1 VLRRRIHPFLLFL
14 ILLVHVYA
22 LWMMARYRYVAPVAV
37 AETAPRITYVRNLPL
52 PVKPAPARPVK
63 ATASVKPQAPV
74 TRAPVTAPVQST
86 QPVTAAEPVAA
97 AEPEVH
103 RPSAAEILEQA
114 RRDMPRIERELRK
127 NVPTALKLSPDS
139 FRYKLEHGI
148 DEAFVGGDQR
158 TVIDFYTSPDNVVYM
173 RATRNGKSRCTMN
186 GGPVSLRSAM
196 GGGGGDT
203 KVNCPPQSA
212 GWKDTPG

>member
-1 VLRRRIHPFLLFL
+1 VQRRPIHPALLFL
-14 ILLVHVYA
+14 VLMVHACA
-22 LWMMARYRYVAPVAV
+22 LWMLAQQRYAKPVV
-37 AETAPRITYVRNLPL
+37 PVDTAPRITYMVNVPVPVQRAPVR
-52 PVKPAPARPVK
+52 PVQQAAPAKPRSTVSRAPVAAPAPAEE
-63 ATASVKPQAPV
+63 SVTPAV
-74 TRAPVTAPVQST
+74 
-86 QPVTAAEPVAA
+86 PVAVA
-97 AEPEVH
+97 APEVH
-103 RPSAAEILEQA
+103 RLSGAEILEQA

-139 FRYKLEHGI
+139 MRYKLEHGF

-158 TVIDFYTSPDNVVYM
+158 TTVDFYTAPDNVIYM

-203 KVNCPPQSA
+203 KVNCPPASA
-212 GWKDTPG
+212 AWKDTPG